1 MRLSRFERERAADWA
16 RLDALL
22 AQAGD
27 RPDRLGSDG
36 VRELARR
43 YRAAA
48 ADLAAARRLFP
59 AEPLTAQLEAR
70 VARARKTVYV
80 ESGPTRSPMAFVR
93 HGYWQAVRDL
103 GPALLVSVALF
114 CAAVALAMTWGATD
128 PDAVRGLVPA
138 DFIDAAD
145 PPAADQGLAPTESAA
160 FSSAVLTNNI
170 MVSLTVFAAGLLF
183 GVGGAALLLY
193 NALILGAVF
202 GVAID
207 AGTLGKMVRQVA
219 SHGLLELSCIVVAA
233 AAGMRFGWALVD
245 PGTKRRQEALQAAAR
260 PTLAVVLGTAPLFV
274 LAGLLEGFVSPAG
287 ITLVPALL
295 LGGGIAVGYWLLVA
309 FAGRTRSAPAP

>member
-1 MRLSRFERERAADWA
+1 
-16 RLDALL
+16 
-22 AQAGD
+22 
-27 RPDRLGSDG
+27 
-36 VRELARR
+36 
-43 YRAAA
+43 
-48 ADLAAARRLFP
+48 
-59 AEPLTAQLEAR
+59 
-70 VARARKTVYV
+70 
-80 ESGPTRSPMAFVR
+80 MAFVR

-128 PDAVRGLVPA
+128 PARCAGCVPA

-183 GVGGAALLLY
+183 GVGGAALLGY

-219 SHGLLELSCIVVAA
+219 SRGLLELSCIVVAA

-260 PTLAVVLGTAPLFV
+260 PTLAVVLRTAPLFV
-274 LAGLLEGFVSPAG
+274 FAGLLEGFVSPAG

-309 FAGRTRSAPAP
+309 FAARHRSAPAP